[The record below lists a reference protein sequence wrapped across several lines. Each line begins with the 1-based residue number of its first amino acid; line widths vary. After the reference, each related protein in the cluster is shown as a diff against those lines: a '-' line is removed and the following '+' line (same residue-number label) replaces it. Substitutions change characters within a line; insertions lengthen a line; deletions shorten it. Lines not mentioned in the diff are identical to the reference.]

1 MISSLLMA
9 LLATAGA
16 NDQQV
21 AVNTAKPPMVAVEA
35 GTTVKPEANKS
46 PRKARRYCVDQTHT
60 GSRMSQRKC
69 NTREGWLAEGWD
81 PLEEK

>member
-21 AVNTAKPPMVAVEA
+21 AANTAKPPMAAVEA
-35 GTTVKPEANKS
+35 GTAVKSEAKTS
-46 PRKARRYCVDQTHT
+46 SRKTRRYCVDQTHT
-60 GSRMSQRKC
+60 GSRMAKRKC

-81 PLEEK
+81 PLDDK